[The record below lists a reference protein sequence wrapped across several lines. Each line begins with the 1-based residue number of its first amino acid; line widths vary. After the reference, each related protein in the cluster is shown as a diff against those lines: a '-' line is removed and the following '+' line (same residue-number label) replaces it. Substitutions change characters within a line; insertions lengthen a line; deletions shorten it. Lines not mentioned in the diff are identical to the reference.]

1 MVFLLVGLGVVSV
14 GDVFQFAVIT
24 PFADD
29 SVH

>member
-1 MVFLLVGLGVVSV
+1 MVFCLVYLDILAVR
-14 GDVFQFAVIT
+14 DVFQFAVIT